1 MKDSI
6 QVGSTFPD
14 YELPDHNG
22 QKRKLS
28 VLQGNNPMILVL
40 SRGKFCPKDR
50 QQMHQLVKLS
60 EQCVVGYS
68 SLATIA
74 IEDLIGINEYRQGV
88 GANWP
93 FLYDEEGI
101 VKDDLNI
108 EEYTDTK
115 HLPMIPYTFV
125 LEPGLKIF
133 KIYNGYYYWG
143 RPSNH
148 ELHMDMR
155 EITRKIRPD
164 YKIDT
169 EEMRTKWEKGEK
181 GDFFPFGMSKKEMLA
196 RMNYALEL
204 YEK

>member
-1 MKDSI
+1 M
-6 QVGSTFPD
+6 QTG
-14 YELPDHNG
+14 H
-22 QKRKLS
+22 
-28 VLQGNNPMILVL
+28 
-40 SRGKFCPKDR
+40 
-50 QQMHQLVKLS
+50 
-60 EQCVVGYS
+60 
-68 SLATIA
+68 
-74 IEDLIGINEYRQGV
+74 
-88 GANWP
+88 

-125 LEPGLKIF
+125 LEPELKIF

-169 EEMRTKWEKGEK
+169 EEMRTKWEKDEK
-181 GDFFPFGMSKKEMLA
+181 EDFFPFGMSKKEMLA